1 MRDDEFERALSKEE
15 EIHPSSGFTAAVME
29 AVRREAA
36 TPQPIPFPWR
46 RALPGAMVLCLTI
59 GWVLYEGIMQ
69 GMQGHVGVGTST
81 SFPPLFASV
90 LASPK
95 GVAICWI
102 AVALALSI
110 GSLRLSRLLTHS
122 STV

>member
-1 MRDDEFERALSKEE
+1 MREDEFERALSKEE
-15 EIHPSSGFTAAVME
+15 EILPTSGFTAAVME

-36 TPQPIPFPWR
+36 TPQPIPFPWK

-69 GMQGHVGVGTST
+69 GMQGNVSVGIPK

-95 GVAICWI
+95 GVAVCWI
-102 AVALALSI
+102 AVALALSLV
-110 GSLRLSRLLTHS
+110 SLRLSRVLTRS

>member
-1 MRDDEFERALSKEE
+1 MRDDEFERALFKEE
-15 EIHPSSGFTAAVME
+15 EILPTSGFTAAVME

-36 TPQPIPFPWR
+36 TPQPIPFPWK

-69 GMQGHVGVGTST
+69 GIQGNVSVGIPT

-95 GVAICWI
+95 GVAVCWI
-102 AVALALSI
+102 AVALALSLV
-110 GSLRLSRLLTHS
+110 SLRLSRVLTRS